1 MRTDVQK
8 VYSMLATWYVP
19 FRSLWVLLTSRQAER
34 DSSAPGMALAV
45 GVTPPSWQA

>member
-34 DSSAPGMALAV
+34 DSSAPSGLA
-45 GVTPPSWQA
+45 WRWR